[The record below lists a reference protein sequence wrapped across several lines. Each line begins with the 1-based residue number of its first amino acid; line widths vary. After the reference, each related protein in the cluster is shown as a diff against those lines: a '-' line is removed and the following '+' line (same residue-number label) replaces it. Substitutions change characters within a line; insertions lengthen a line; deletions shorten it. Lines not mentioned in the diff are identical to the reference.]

1 VAVAVVVTARRSG
14 RKELVGWGR
23 TEHANRGGRELI
35 VRGRESEKSV
45 ILLADLSE

>member
-1 VAVAVVVTARRSG
+1 VAVAVVVRSG

-35 VRGRESEKSV
+35 GRGRESEK
-45 ILLADLSE
+45 